1 MINIEVQGYV
11 DAGFEGVHEA
21 FARNFVE
28 QGEVGAG
35 FTLFVDGVMVADMY
49 SGVRDE
55 ETREPYTDE
64 TLQVVFSTTKG
75 ATAACA
81 NLLAQRGLLD
91 FDAPVATYW
100 PEFVQ
105 AGKEHIPVR
114 WLLCHQAGLPTID
127 RRLTFEET
135 LAWQPVIDALAAQA
149 PYWEPGTRFGYHA
162 ITYGYLVGEVVR
174 RITGMTMGEFWQQEF
189 ARPLGLD
196 FFMGLPEEFEA
207 RVAPMIPAPAPV
219 MSDEMRAAAAKS
231 LLARAISLN
240 GAWPDL
246 ATAANTREYHAAELG
261 AAGGITNSRSL
272 ARFYAGLIGPIEG
285 GPDRALF
292 TQETI
297 DRAREPQGEGEDL
310 VLSLSGTS
318 VHTRFGLGFAT
329 TGPMQVYGGPR
340 GFGHGGAG
348 GSAGFADPDLGIA
361 GGYVMNKMQNNI
373 TGDPRFRA
381 LLAASMTAAGR
392 S

>member
-1 MINIEVQGYV
+1 MRVEVGGHVADGYQ
-11 DAGFEGVHEA
+11 GVHDA
-21 FARNFVE
+21 FLANFAE

-35 FTLFVDGVMVADMY
+35 FTLFVDGVMVVDIYGGLTGLGSNERY
-49 SGVRDE
+49 S
-55 ETREPYTDE
+55 DE

-81 NLLAQRGLLD
+81 SLLAQRGLLD
-91 FDAPVATYW
+91 FDAPVADYW
-100 PEFVQ
+100 PEFAQ
-105 AGKEHIPVR
+105 AGKQRIPVR
-114 WLLCHQAGLPTID
+114 WLLCHQAGLPTFD
-127 RRLTFEET
+127 RRLTFDET
-135 LAWQPVIDALAAQA
+135 LAWQPVIEALEVQS

-162 ITYGYLVGEVVR
+162 ITYGFLVGEVVR
-174 RITGMTMGEFWQQEF
+174 RITGTTMAEFWQTEF
-189 ARPLGLD
+189 SRPLGLE
-196 FFMGLPEEFEA
+196 FFMGLPAALES

-219 MSDEMRAAAAKS
+219 MSDEMRAAAAQS
-231 LLARAISLN
+231 LLSRAITLN

-246 ATAANTREYHAAELG
+246 ATAANTRKYHAAELG
-261 AAGGITNSRSL
+261 AAGGITSARSL
-272 ARFYAGLIGPIEG
+272 ARFYAGLIGPIDG

-292 TQETI
+292 TRETI
-297 DRAREPQGEGEDL
+297 DRAREPQSEGEDL

-318 VHTRFGLGFAT
+318 VQTRFGLGFAT

-348 GSAGFADPDLGIA
+348 GSAGFADPDLGVA

-381 LLAASMTAAGR
+381 LLAAGMKAAGR
-392 S
+392 

>member
-1 MINIEVQGYV
+1 MTVV
-11 DAGFEGVHEA
+11 DVRGFVVAGFEGVRDA
-21 FARNFVE
+21 FVNNFIE
-28 QGEVGAG
+28 HGEVGAG

-49 SGVRDE
+49 GGVTDEVTRDL
-55 ETREPYTDE
+55 YTDE

-81 NLLAQRGLLD
+81 SLLAQQGLLD
-91 FDAPVATYW
+91 FDEPVATYW
-100 PEFVQ
+100 PKFAQ

-114 WLLCHQAGLPTID
+114 WLLCHKAGLPTID
-127 RRLTFEET
+127 RSLTFEET
-135 LAWQPVIDALAAQA
+135 LAWQPVIDALAAQE

-174 RITGMTMGEFWQQEF
+174 RVAGVTMGEFWQREF
-189 ARPLGLD
+189 ARPLGLE
-196 FFMGLPEEFEA
+196 FFMGLPVELEP

-219 MSDEMRAAAAKS
+219 MSDEMRAAAAKT

-261 AAGGITNSRSL
+261 AAGGITNARSL

-285 GPDRALF
+285 GPDEALF
-292 TQETI
+292 TRETI
-297 DRAREPQGEGEDL
+297 DRAREPQAEGEDL

-340 GFGHGGAG
+340 SFGHGGAG

-373 TGDPRFRA
+373 DGDPRFRA
-381 LLAASMTAAGR
+381 LLAASMNAAGK
-392 S
+392 

>member
-1 MINIEVQGYV
+1 MINVEVQGYV
-11 DAGFEGVHEA
+11 VAGFEGVRDA
-21 FARNFVE
+21 FVNNFVE

-35 FTLFVDGVMVADMY
+35 FALFVDGVMVADMY
-49 SGVRDE
+49 GGFIDE
-55 ETREPYTDE
+55 VTREPYTDE

-81 NLLAQRGLLD
+81 SLLAQRGLLD

-100 PEFVQ
+100 PEFAQ
-105 AGKEHIPVR
+105 AGKQQIPVR
-114 WLLCHQAGLPTID
+114 WLLCHKAGLPTVD
-127 RRLTFEET
+127 RTMTFEET

-174 RITGMTMGEFWQQEF
+174 RITGMTMAEFWQEEF
-189 ARPLGLD
+189 ARPLGLE
-196 FFMGLPEEFEA
+196 FFMGLPVELES
-207 RVAPMIPAPAPV
+207 RVAPMIPAPAPA
-219 MSDEMRAAAAKS
+219 MTDEMRAAVAQS
-231 LLARAISLN
+231 LLGRAISLN

-261 AAGGITNSRSL
+261 AAGGITNARSL
-272 ARFYAGLIGPIEG
+272 ARFYAGLIGPIDG

-292 TQETI
+292 TNETI
-297 DRAREPQGEGEDL
+297 DRAREPQGEGEDF
-310 VLSLSGTS
+310 VLSMSGTS
-318 VHTRFGLGFAT
+318 VQFRFGLGFAT
-329 TGPMQVYGGPR
+329 TGPMQAYGGPR

-381 LLAASMTAAGR
+381 LLDASMTAAGR
-392 S
+392 

>member
-1 MINIEVQGYV
+1 MNIEVQGFVVAGYERV
-11 DAGFEGVHEA
+11 RDAFVS
-21 FARNFVE
+21 NFVE

-35 FTLFVDGVMVADMY
+35 FTLFVDGVMVADLY
-49 SGVRDE
+49 GGLIDE
-55 ETREPYTDE
+55 VTGSPYTDE

-81 NLLAQRGLLD
+81 SLLAQQGLLD
-91 FDAPVATYW
+91 FDAPVASYW
-100 PEFVQ
+100 PEFAQ

-127 RRLTFEET
+127 RKLTFEET
-135 LAWQPVIDALAAQA
+135 LAWQPVVDALAAQE

-162 ITYGYLVGEVVR
+162 ITYGFLVGEVVR
-174 RITGMTMGEFWQQEF
+174 RITGMTMGEFWQREF
-189 ARPLGLD
+189 ARPLGLE
-196 FFMGLPEEFEA
+196 FFMGLPAELES
-207 RVAPMIPAPAPV
+207 RVAPMIAAPAPA
-219 MSDEMRAAAAKS
+219 MTDEIRAAVAQS
-231 LLARAISLN
+231 LLGRAVTLN

-272 ARFYAGLIGPIEG
+272 ARFYAGLIGPIDG

-292 TQETI
+292 TQDTI
-297 DRAREPQGEGEDL
+297 DRAREPQAEGEDF
-310 VLSLSGTS
+310 VLSMSGTS
-318 VHTRFGLGFAT
+318 VQFRFGLGFAT
-329 TGPMQVYGGPR
+329 TGPLQSYGGPG

-373 TGDPRFRA
+373 SGDPRFRA
-381 LLAASMTAAGR
+381 LLDASMTAAGK
-392 S
+392 

>member
-1 MINIEVQGYV
+1 MTIETRGHVADGFQGVRDAFV
-11 DAGFEGVHEA
+11 D
-21 FARNFVE
+21 NFTE
-28 QGEVGAG
+28 QDEVGAG
-35 FTLFVDGVMVADMY
+35 FTLFVDGHMVVDIY
-49 SGVRDE
+49 GGVV
-55 ETREPYTDE
+55 EPNASELYTDD

-81 NLLAQRGLLD
+81 SLLAQRGLLD
-91 FDAPVATYW
+91 FDAPVGDYW
-100 PEFVQ
+100 PEFAQ
-105 AGKEHIPVR
+105 AGKERIPVR
-114 WLLCHQAGLPTID
+114 WLLCHQAGLPTFD
-127 RRLTFEET
+127 RKLTFDET
-135 LAWQPVIDALAAQA
+135 LAWQPVIEALEVQS

-174 RITGMTMGEFWQQEF
+174 RITGTTMADFWQAEF
-189 ARPLGLD
+189 ARPLGLE
-196 FFMGLPEEFEA
+196 FFMGLPAELES

-219 MSDEMRAAAAKS
+219 MSDEMRAAAAQS
-231 LLARAISLN
+231 LLSRAITLN

-246 ATAANTREYHAAELG
+246 ATAANTRKYHAAELG
-261 AAGGITNSRSL
+261 AAGGITNARSL
-272 ARFYAGLIGPIEG
+272 ARFYAALIGPIEG

-292 TQETI
+292 TPETI

-318 VHTRFGLGFAT
+318 VQTRFGLGFAT
-329 TGPMQVYGGPR
+329 TGPMQVYGGPG

-381 LLAASMTAAGR
+381 LLTAAMKAAGR
-392 S
+392 

>member
-1 MINIEVQGYV
+1 MTVEVRGHV
-11 DAGFEGVHEA
+11 ADGFEPVRAA
-21 FARNFVE
+21 FVDNFAE
-28 QGEVGAG
+28 QDEVGAG
-35 FTLFVDGVMVADMY
+35 FTLFVDGSMVVDIY
-49 SGVRDE
+49 GGVIDPG
-55 ETREPYTDE
+55 TNEPYTDE

-81 NLLAQRGLLD
+81 SLLAQRGLLD
-91 FDAPVATYW
+91 FDAPVADYW
-100 PEFVQ
+100 PEFAQ
-105 AGKEHIPVR
+105 AGKQDIPVR
-114 WLLCHQAGLPTID
+114 WLLCHKAGLPTFD
-127 RRLTFEET
+127 RKLTFDET
-135 LAWQPVIDALAAQA
+135 LAWQPVIEALEVQS

-174 RITGMTMGEFWQQEF
+174 RITGMTMGEFWQREF
-189 ARPLGLD
+189 ARPLGLE
-196 FFMGLPEEFEA
+196 FFMGLPAELES
-207 RVAPMIPAPAPV
+207 RVAPMIAAPALA
-219 MSDEMRAAAAKS
+219 MTDEMRAAAAQS
-231 LLARAISLN
+231 LLSRAITLN

-261 AAGGITNSRSL
+261 AAGGITNARSL

-292 TQETI
+292 TSATI
-297 DRAREPQGEGEDL
+297 DSAREPQSEGEDL

-318 VHTRFGLGFAT
+318 VQTRFGLGFAT

-348 GSAGFADPDLGIA
+348 GSAGFADPNLGIA

-381 LLAASMTAAGR
+381 LLEAGMKAAGR
-392 S
+392 